1 MPYEMLSIPII
12 KRLTANI
19 KVKRKTP
26 NNGDAKT
33 INDTAN
39 DKILTPNRNILDH
52 FEIRLA
58 VIPWMILAIP
68 RNKRPKAT
76 KPTSIPVAIN
86 GNAITTTPNA
96 ITNAPR
102 PILLIR
108 DDLGMCNDSPIA
120 TLSIPTTSKVIESR
134 KIKVA
139 ISNAGFNILQAIR
152 L

>member
-1 MPYEMLSIPII
+1 
-12 KRLTANI
+12 
-19 KVKRKTP
+19 
-26 NNGDAKT
+26 
-33 INDTAN
+33 
-39 DKILTPNRNILDH
+39 
-52 FEIRLA
+52 
-58 VIPWMILAIP
+58 MILAIP

-120 TLSIPTTSKVIESR
+120 TLSNVQR
-134 KIKVA
+134 
-139 ISNAGFNILQAIR
+139 
-152 L
+152 